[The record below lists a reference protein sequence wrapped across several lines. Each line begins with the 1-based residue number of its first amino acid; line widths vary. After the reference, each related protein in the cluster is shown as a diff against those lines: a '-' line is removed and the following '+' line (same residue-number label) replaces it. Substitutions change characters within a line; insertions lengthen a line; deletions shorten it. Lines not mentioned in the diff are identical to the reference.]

1 MDRFDRAQ
9 KIEERERKIAI
20 GNRVQ
25 YQGESA
31 ANCINC
37 CEPIPQERRD
47 AIPGVQRCTH
57 CQQLNEA

>member
-9 KIEERERKIAI
+9 ILEERDRKNAIAS
-20 GNRVQ
+20 RVQ
-25 YQGESA
+25 YQGTSA
-31 ANCINC
+31 DDCIDCAN
-37 CEPIPQERRD
+37 PIPQERRD